1 MFKVSNNDNRTTSL
15 GTVFITALKSDY
27 QLGQI
32 KELNLFKVD
41 SKNNLCLCIIIYIKF
56 QHFFLHSCNLSE
68 KF

>member
-15 GTVFITALKSDY
+15 GLSLLLLWKSDY